1 MPADISF
8 NFNWIDILI
17 ACIFARVVL
26 VGLRSNLVTEVFRV
40 IGTFTAIFVILH
52 YYVSFGETLNE
63 YVFIPEMIQE
73 PLAFVILWLTVAL
86 IFKLVGDGWTLMLR
100 VQAHPVID
108 RWFGVFTGILRGF
121 LVCSLTLV
129 FFMVVDNEYLAKS
142 TRRSFS
148 GVYFIDV
155 APRIYHFVYDQ
166 VVSKYFP
173 SEKLNLKVFDLRN
186 VGEKKKDQ
194 T

>member
-26 VGLRSNLVTEVFRV
+26 VGLRSTLVTEVFRV

-100 VQAHPVID
+100 
-108 RWFGVFTGILRGF
+108 
-121 LVCSLTLV
+121 
-129 FFMVVDNEYLAKS
+129 
-142 TRRSFS
+142 
-148 GVYFIDV
+148 
-155 APRIYHFVYDQ
+155 
-166 VVSKYFP
+166 
-173 SEKLNLKVFDLRN
+173 
-186 VGEKKKDQ
+186 
-194 T
+194 